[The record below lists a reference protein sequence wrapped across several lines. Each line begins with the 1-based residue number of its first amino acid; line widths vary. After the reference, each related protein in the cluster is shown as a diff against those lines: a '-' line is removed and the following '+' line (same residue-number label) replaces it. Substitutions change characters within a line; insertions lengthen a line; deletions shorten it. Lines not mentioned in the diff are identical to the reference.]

1 MKLAVLRTYDLSPDG
16 VRVAVDWS
24 QMLAGTSIF
33 IPCINTNEAKK
44 QVKQITVKKGWS
56 IETRVRVEESRLGVR
71 VWRVV

>member
-1 MKLAVLRTYDLSPDG
+1 MKLAELRTYDLSPDG

-33 IPCINTNEAKK
+33 IPCINTSEAKK

-56 IETRVRVEESRLGVR
+56 IETRVRVEEGRLGVR